1 MHVKENYIG
10 QGGRSELLIWIIVL
24 LLFILQLAIII
35 VAEYRH
41 PQKALTWLTL
51 SFLAPFV
58 GLLAYFLIA
67 KEYADFRPVPGDWS
81 KRLEQIK
88 EDIMKRSTKRLAAYS
103 GRENEWQRKAQ
114 LFRGMTGFPVTAG
127 SKTTIFSKGDQ
138 AFEAMLDAIAD
149 ARHHIH
155 ILFYIVRSDRL
166 GTRFERLLIRKAREG
181 VKVRFI
187 YDGVGSRRLDKSF
200 LKRLEAGGVE
210 TGCFSP
216 ILSALFGRRL
226 NYRNH
231 RKIVVVDG
239 KIGFFGGLNI
249 GDEYLGQSRHYG
261 YWRDTHFAT
270 AGDAVLWLQYT
281 FLADWLKVKGQI
293 PDDEAYFPDPP
304 GAGQEFVQI
313 VRSGPKESLHEL
325 IFSLIVSAKER
336 LYIETPY
343 FIPDPAVMLA
353 LKTAAAKG
361 VDVAV
366 VLPGKPDKKLVYTA
380 TMSYVREL
388 LPSGIRF
395 YRYRKGFIHS
405 KVIISDNVAFSGS
418 ANLDMRSFWGQF
430 EIDAVFWDGN
440 AAGRL
445 AQDFF
450 RDLEEGEAI
459 KPAEFAKRN
468 WKQRA
473 YEVWARLLSP
483 LF

>member
-1 MHVKENYIG
+1 
-10 QGGRSELLIWIIVL
+10 LLWIVVML
-24 LLFILQLAIII
+24 LSLFILQLAVIIA
-35 VAEYRH
+35 AEYRR
-41 PQKALTWLTL
+41 PYKALTWLTL
-51 SFLAPFV
+51 SFLVPVV

-67 KEYADFRPVPGDWS
+67 KEYVGFRPVSGNRFE
-81 KRLEQIK
+81 RLDRIQ
-88 EDIMKRSTKRLAAYS
+88 EDIMKRSMGRMAANS
-103 GRENEWQRKAQ
+103 EKENEWLRQAK
-114 LFRGMTGFPVTAG
+114 LFRGMIGFPVTACN
-127 SKTTIFSKGDQ
+127 KTTVFSKGDQ
-138 AFEAMLDAIAD
+138 AFEAMLDAIAA

-166 GTRFERLLIRKAREG
+166 GIRFEQLLIRKAREG

-187 YDGVGSRRLDKSF
+187 YDGVGSRHLDKSF
-200 LKRLEAGGVE
+200 LKRLKSGGVE
-210 TGCFSP
+210 TGCFFP

-239 KIGFFGGLNI
+239 NIGFFGGLNI
-249 GDEYLGQSRHYG
+249 GDEYVGRSRHIG
-261 YWRDTHFAT
+261 YWRDTHFAI

-281 FLADWLKVKGQI
+281 FLADWLRVKGQI
-293 PDDEAYFPDPP
+293 PEDEDYFPDQPDE
-304 GAGQEFVQI
+304 GKEFVQI

-336 LYIETPY
+336 LYVESPY

-366 VLPGKPDKKLVYTA
+366 VLPGKPDKKLVYIA
-380 TMSYVREL
+380 TMSYVREM

-405 KVIISDNVAFSGS
+405 KVIISDNVGFSGS

-440 AAGRL
+440 VVGRL
-445 AQDFF
+445 EQDFF
-450 RDLEEGEAI
+450 RDLEGCEAV
-459 KPAEFAKRN
+459 KPADFEGWN